1 MRTYRWARWAMG
13 VLMSLWL
20 CMGATALAQP
30 AGAQTAVRAA
40 AAAAQ
45 SAQEQRVF
53 DEADLFTP
61 AQEQAL
67 EEDVAALRAQ
77 MQMDVVI
84 VTAADAQG
92 KSARAYADDYYD
104 DNGFG
109 VGEDHDGVLL
119 LIDMDNREAYI
130 STCGAMIDLLTDGRI
145 DAILDGVVLRLQEQD
160 YAGAAQAFLART
172 QSYFEA
178 GAVSGQYQY
187 DTQTGQRSDQ
197 SAFPMLL
204 RIAICAAVAAA
215 AGGITVWAVKSR
227 YSMKTEA
234 YTYPYRDRST
244 LSLSVQQDRFLHQT
258 LTSRQIPRE
267 TSGAGSGG
275 SSSRRSS
282 THRSAS
288 GRKHGGGGRKF

>member
-204 RIAICAAVAAA
+204 RIAICAAIAAA

-234 YTYPYRDRST
+234 Y
-244 LSLSVQQDRFLHQT
+244 T